1 MTSLSTPAPRL
12 AALRHRDFR
21 LLWGGGLVSEIGSQM
36 QVVAVNWHVYQLLRG
51 DTYTLVLG
59 AWRLHLG
66 AGALG
71 LGLLGLARV
80 LPILLLSLLGGL
92 VADTLDRRTLIV
104 GAQIAAAAVSALLAA
119 LTLTGRV
126 TLAALY
132 LLTALGVAVS
142 AFDEPA
148 QQALVTHLVPRAHLT
163 NAVSLFTLVWQIGTV
178 AGPGLAGLVIAR
190 AGVGVVYALNAAS
203 FVAVVLAVGALRYRG
218 RSGVGRGGV
227 GRGGVAAT
235 GVSVAALR
243 EGLRFTRRTRLVW
256 STMLLD
262 FYATFFSSARTMLP
276 IVADR
281 LLHAGAPGY
290 GLLATAQP
298 LGAVL
303 AGVALALRRDIRRQG
318 VALLAGVAVY
328 GVATA
333 LFGVSTIF
341 AVSYALFALTGAG
354 DTVSTVIRATLRQTL
369 TPDHLRGRIAS
380 VHMMLA
386 MGGPQLGELEAG
398 LVAALWSAPVAIV
411 TGGVATVLLTA
422 WVAWRQPG
430 LRRYRSD
437 ARMDRPL
444 S

>member
-1 MTSLSTPAPRL
+1 MTSPSTPAPRL

-36 QVVAVNWHVYQLLRG
+36 QIVAINWQVYQLLRG
-51 DTYTLVLG
+51 DAYTLVFG

-80 LPILLLSLLGGL
+80 VPILLLSLLGGL

-104 GAQIAAAAVSALLAA
+104 SAQIAAAAVSALLAA
-119 LTLTGRV
+119 LTLTGHV
-126 TLAALY
+126 TIAALY
-132 LLTALGVAVS
+132 LLTALDVAVS

-148 QQALVTHLVPRAHLT
+148 QQALVPHLVPRAHLT

-178 AGPGLAGLVIAR
+178 VGPGLAGLVIAR
-190 AGVGVVYALNAAS
+190 ASVGVVYAINAAS
-203 FVAVVLAVGALRYRG
+203 FVAVVLAVWALRYR
-218 RSGVGRGGV
+218 GRGGV

-318 VALLAGVAVY
+318 VALLVGVAVY

-437 ARMDRPL
+437 ARVDRPGA
-444 S
+444 

>member
-1 MTSLSTPAPRL
+1 MTSPSTPAPRL

-36 QVVAVNWHVYQLLRG
+36 QIVAINWQVYQLLRG
-51 DTYTLVLG
+51 DAYTLVLG
-59 AWRLHLG
+59 VWRLHLG

-80 LPILLLSLLGGL
+80 VPILLLSLLGGL

-104 GAQIAAAAVSALLAA
+104 GAQISAAAVSALLAA

-126 TLAALY
+126 TIATLY
-132 LLTALGVAVS
+132 LLTALDVAVS

-148 QQALVTHLVPRAHLT
+148 QQALVPHLVPRAHLT

-178 AGPGLAGLVIAR
+178 VGPGLAGLVIAR

-218 RSGVGRGGV
+218 RGGV
-227 GRGGVAAT
+227 GRSGVAVS

-354 DTVSTVIRATLRQTL
+354 DTISTVIRATLRQTL

-411 TGGVATVLLTA
+411 TGGVATMLLTA

-437 ARMDRPL
+437 ARMDRPV

>member
-1 MTSLSTPAPRL
+1 MTSPSTPVPRL

-36 QVVAVNWHVYQLLRG
+36 QIVAINWQVYQLLRG
-51 DTYTLVLG
+51 DAYTLVLG

-80 LPILLLSLLGGL
+80 VPILLLSLLGGL

-119 LTLTGRV
+119 LTLTGHV
-126 TLAALY
+126 TIAALY
-132 LLTALGVAVS
+132 LLTALDVAVS

-148 QQALVTHLVPRAHLT
+148 QQALVPHLVPRAHLT

-178 AGPGLAGLVIAR
+178 VGPGLAGLVIAR

-218 RSGVGRGGV
+218 RGGV
-227 GRGGVAAT
+227 EAT

-318 VALLAGVAVY
+318 VALLLGVAVY

-430 LRRYRSD
+430 LRRYRGD
-437 ARMDRPL
+437 ARMDRPM
-444 S
+444 

>member
-1 MTSLSTPAPRL
+1 MTSPSTPAPRL

-36 QVVAVNWHVYQLLRG
+36 QIVAINWQVYQLLRG
-51 DTYTLVLG
+51 DAYTLVLG
-59 AWRLHLG
+59 SWRLHLG

-80 LPILLLSLLGGL
+80 VPILLLSLLGGL

-104 GAQIAAAAVSALLAA
+104 SAQIAAAAVSTLLAA
-119 LTLTGRV
+119 LTLTGHV
-126 TLAALY
+126 TIAALY
-132 LLTALGVAVS
+132 LLTALDVAVS

-148 QQALVTHLVPRAHLT
+148 QQALVPHLVPRAHLT
-163 NAVSLFTLVWQIGTV
+163 NAVSLFTLVWQTGTV
-178 AGPGLAGLVIAR
+178 VGPGLAGLVIAR
-190 AGVGVVYALNAAS
+190 ASVGVVYAINAAS
-203 FVAVVLAVGALRYRG
+203 FVAVVLAVWALRYRG
-218 RSGVGRGGV
+218 RGGA

-318 VALLAGVAVY
+318 VALLLGVAVY

-430 LRRYRSD
+430 LRRYRGD
-437 ARMDRPL
+437 ARMDRPM
-444 S
+444 

>member
-1 MTSLSTPAPRL
+1 MTSPSTPAPRL

-36 QVVAVNWHVYQLLRG
+36 QIVAINWQVYQLLRG
-51 DTYTLVLG
+51 DAYTLVLG

-80 LPILLLSLLGGL
+80 VPILLLSLLGGL

-104 GAQIAAAAVSALLAA
+104 SAQIAAAAVSALLAA

-126 TLAALY
+126 TIAALY
-132 LLTALGVAVS
+132 LLTALDVAVS

-148 QQALVTHLVPRAHLT
+148 QQALVPHLVPRAHLT

-178 AGPGLAGLVIAR
+178 VGPGLAGLVIAR
-190 AGVGVVYALNAAS
+190 VSVGVVYAINAAS

-218 RSGVGRGGV
+218 RGGV
-227 GRGGVAAT
+227 GRSGVAAT

-318 VALLAGVAVY
+318 VALLLGVAVY

-430 LRRYRSD
+430 LRRYRGD
-437 ARMDRPL
+437 AWVDRPML
-444 S
+444 

>member
-1 MTSLSTPAPRL
+1 MTSPSTPAPRL

-36 QVVAVNWHVYQLLRG
+36 QIVAINWQVYQLLRG
-51 DTYTLVLG
+51 DAYTLVLG
-59 AWRLHLG
+59 SWRLHLG

-80 LPILLLSLLGGL
+80 VPILLLSLLGGL

-104 GAQIAAAAVSALLAA
+104 SAQIAAAAVSTLLAA
-119 LTLTGRV
+119 LTLTGHV
-126 TLAALY
+126 TIAALY
-132 LLTALGVAVS
+132 LLTALDVAVS

-148 QQALVTHLVPRAHLT
+148 QQALVPHLVPRAHLT
-163 NAVSLFTLVWQIGTV
+163 NAVSLFTLVWQTGTV
-178 AGPGLAGLVIAR
+178 VGPGLAGLVIAR
-190 AGVGVVYALNAAS
+190 ASVGVVYAINAAS
-203 FVAVVLAVGALRYRG
+203 FVAVVLAVWALRYR
-218 RSGVGRGGV
+218 

-276 IVADR
+276 IVADQ

-354 DTVSTVIRATLRQTL
+354 DTISTVIRATLRQTL

-437 ARMDRPL
+437 ARMDRPV

>member
-1 MTSLSTPAPRL
+1 MTSPSTPAPRL

-36 QVVAVNWHVYQLLRG
+36 QIVAINWQVYQLLRG
-51 DTYTLVLG
+51 DAYTLVLG
-59 AWRLHLG
+59 SWRLHLG

-80 LPILLLSLLGGL
+80 VPILLLSLLGGL

-104 GAQIAAAAVSALLAA
+104 SAQIAAAAVSTLLAA
-119 LTLTGRV
+119 LTLTGHV
-126 TLAALY
+126 TIAALY
-132 LLTALGVAVS
+132 LLTALDVAVS

-148 QQALVTHLVPRAHLT
+148 QQALVPHLVPRAHLT
-163 NAVSLFTLVWQIGTV
+163 NAVSLFTLVWQTGTV
-178 AGPGLAGLVIAR
+178 VGPGLAGLVIAR
-190 AGVGVVYALNAAS
+190 ASVGVVYAINAAS
-203 FVAVVLAVGALRYRG
+203 FVAVVLAVWALRYRG
-218 RSGVGRGGV
+218 RGGA

-318 VALLAGVAVY
+318 VALLVGVAVY

-430 LRRYRSD
+430 LRRYSSD
-437 ARMDRPL
+437 ARVDRPGA
-444 S
+444 

>member
-1 MTSLSTPAPRL
+1 MTSLSTPEPRL

-36 QVVAVNWHVYQLLRG
+36 QIVAINWQVYQLLRG
-51 DTYTLVLG
+51 DAYTLVLG

-80 LPILLLSLLGGL
+80 VPILLLSLLGGL

-104 GAQIAAAAVSALLAA
+104 SAQIGAAAVSALLAA

-132 LLTALGVAVS
+132 LLTALDVAVS

-148 QQALVTHLVPRAHLT
+148 QQALVPHLVPRAHLT
-163 NAVSLFTLVWQIGTV
+163 NAVSLFTLVWQVGTV
-178 AGPGLAGLVIAR
+178 VGPGLAGLVIAR

-218 RSGVGRGGV
+218 RGGV
-227 GRGGVAAT
+227 ERT
-235 GVSVAALR
+235 GVSVTALR

-398 LVAALWSAPVAIV
+398 LAAALWGAPVAIV

-430 LRRYRSD
+430 LRRYRGD
-437 ARMDRPL
+437 ARVDRPL

>member
-1 MTSLSTPAPRL
+1 
-12 AALRHRDFR
+12 

-51 DTYTLVLG
+51 DTYIFALG
-59 AWRLHLG
+59 VWRLHLG

-92 VADTLDRRTLIV
+92 VADTLDRRTLII

-132 LLTALGVAVS
+132 LLTALGVAVT

-148 QQALVTHLVPRAHLT
+148 QQALVPHLVPRAHLT

-178 AGPGLAGLVIAR
+178 AGPGVAGLVIAR
-190 AGVGVVYALNAAS
+190 VGVGAVYALDAAS

-218 RSGVGRGGV
+218 R
-227 GRGGVAAT
+227 GGVAST

-256 STMLLD
+256 GTMLLD

-318 VALLAGVAVY
+318 AALLAGVAVY
-328 GVATA
+328 GLATA

-380 VHMMLA
+380 VHLMLA

-398 LVAALWSAPVAIV
+398 LVAALCGAPVAIV

-430 LRRYRSD
+430 LRRYRGD
-437 ARMDRPL
+437 ARIGG
-444 S
+444 SES

>member
-1 MTSLSTPAPRL
+1 MTSPATPAPRL

-36 QVVAVNWHVYQLLRG
+36 QIVAINWQVYQLLRG
-51 DTYTLVLG
+51 DAYTLVLG

-80 LPILLLSLLGGL
+80 VPILLLSLLGGL
-92 VADTLDRRTLIV
+92 VADTLDRRTLII
-104 GAQIAAAAVSALLAA
+104 GAQIGAAAVSALLAA

-132 LLTALGVAVS
+132 LLTALDVAVS

-148 QQALVTHLVPRAHLT
+148 QQALVPHLVPRAHLT

-178 AGPGLAGLVIAR
+178 VGPGLAGLVIAR
-190 AGVGVVYALNAAS
+190 ASVGVVYAINAAS
-203 FVAVVLAVGALRYRG
+203 FVAVVLAVWALRYR
-218 RSGVGRGGV
+218 

-318 VALLAGVAVY
+318 VALLVGVAVY

-430 LRRYRSD
+430 LRRYRGD
-437 ARMDRPL
+437 ARVDRPM

>member
-1 MTSLSTPAPRL
+1 MTSPSTPAPRL

-36 QVVAVNWHVYQLLRG
+36 QIVAINWQVYQLLRG
-51 DTYTLVLG
+51 DAYTLVLG

-80 LPILLLSLLGGL
+80 VPILLLSLLGGL
-92 VADTLDRRTLIV
+92 VADTLDRRTLLV
-104 GAQIAAAAVSALLAA
+104 SAQISAATVSALLAA
-119 LTLTGRV
+119 LTLTGHV
-126 TLAALY
+126 TIAALY
-132 LLTALGVAVS
+132 LLTALDVAVS

-148 QQALVTHLVPRAHLT
+148 QQALVPHLVPRAHLT

-178 AGPGLAGLVIAR
+178 VGPGLAGLVIAR
-190 AGVGVVYALNAAS
+190 ASVGVVYAINAAS
-203 FVAVVLAVGALRYRG
+203 FVAVVLAVWALRYR
-218 RSGVGRGGV
+218 

-276 IVADR
+276 IVADQ

-354 DTVSTVIRATLRQTL
+354 DTISTVIRATLRQTL

-437 ARMDRPL
+437 ARMDRPV

>member
-1 MTSLSTPAPRL
+1 MTSPSISAPRL

-21 LLWGGGLVSEIGSQM
+21 LLWGGGLISEIGSQM
-36 QVVAVNWHVYQLLRG
+36 QIVAINWQVYQLLRG
-51 DTYTLVLG
+51 DAYTLTLG

-80 LPILLLSLLGGL
+80 VPILLLSLLGGL

-104 GAQIAAAAVSALLAA
+104 GAQIGAAAVSAALAA

-132 LLTALGVAVS
+132 VLTALDVAVS

-148 QQALVTHLVPRAHLT
+148 QQALVPHLVPRAHLT

-178 AGPGLAGLVIAR
+178 VGPGLAGLVIAR

-218 RSGVGRGGV
+218 RGGV
-227 GRGGVAAT
+227 EAR
-235 GVSVAALR
+235 GVSVTALR

-430 LRRYRSD
+430 LRRLWGD
-437 ARMDRPL
+437 ARVERPA

>member
-1 MTSLSTPAPRL
+1 MTSPATPAPRL

-36 QVVAVNWHVYQLLRG
+36 QIVAINWQVYQLLRG
-51 DTYTLVLG
+51 DAYTLVLG

-80 LPILLLSLLGGL
+80 VPILLLSLLGGL
-92 VADTLDRRTLIV
+92 VADTLDRRTLII
-104 GAQIAAAAVSALLAA
+104 GAQIGAAAVSALLAA

-132 LLTALGVAVS
+132 LLTALDVAVS

-148 QQALVTHLVPRAHLT
+148 QQALVPHLVPRAHLT

-178 AGPGLAGLVIAR
+178 VGPGLAGLVIAR
-190 AGVGVVYALNAAS
+190 ASVGVVYAINAAS
-203 FVAVVLAVGALRYRG
+203 FVAVVLAVWALRYR
-218 RSGVGRGGV
+218 

-318 VALLAGVAVY
+318 VALLVGVAVY

-430 LRRYRSD
+430 LRRYSSD
-437 ARMDRPL
+437 ARVDRPGA
-444 S
+444 

>member
-1 MTSLSTPAPRL
+1 MTSPSTPAPRL

-36 QVVAVNWHVYQLLRG
+36 QIVAINWQVYQLLRG
-51 DTYTLVLG
+51 DAYTLVLG

-80 LPILLLSLLGGL
+80 VPILLLSLLGGL
-92 VADTLDRRTLIV
+92 VADTLDRRTLII
-104 GAQIAAAAVSALLAA
+104 GAQIGAAAVSALLAG
-119 LTLTGRV
+119 LTLTGRA

-132 LLTALGVAVS
+132 LLTALDVAVS

-148 QQALVTHLVPRAHLT
+148 QQALVPHLVPRAHLT

-178 AGPGLAGLVIAR
+178 VGPGLAGLVIAR
-190 AGVGVVYALNAAS
+190 ASVGVVYAINAAS
-203 FVAVVLAVGALRYRG
+203 FVAVVLAVGALRYR
-218 RSGVGRGGV
+218 GRGGV

-290 GLLATAQP
+290 GLLATA
-298 LGAVL
+298 
-303 AGVALALRRDIRRQG
+303 
-318 VALLAGVAVY
+318 
-328 GVATA
+328 
-333 LFGVSTIF
+333 
-341 AVSYALFALTGAG
+341 
-354 DTVSTVIRATLRQTL
+354 
-369 TPDHLRGRIAS
+369 H
-380 VHMMLA
+380 
-386 MGGPQLGELEAG
+386 
-398 LVAALWSAPVAIV
+398 
-411 TGGVATVLLTA
+411 
-422 WVAWRQPG
+422 
-430 LRRYRSD
+430 
-437 ARMDRPL
+437 
-444 S
+444 

>member
-1 MTSLSTPAPRL
+1 MTSPATPAPRL

-36 QVVAVNWHVYQLLRG
+36 QIVAINWQVYQLLRG
-51 DTYTLVLG
+51 DAYTLVLG

-80 LPILLLSLLGGL
+80 VPILLLSLLGGL
-92 VADTLDRRTLIV
+92 VADTLDRRTLII
-104 GAQIAAAAVSALLAA
+104 GAQIGAAAVSALLAA

-132 LLTALGVAVS
+132 LLTALDVAVS

-148 QQALVTHLVPRAHLT
+148 QQALVPHLVPRAHLT

-178 AGPGLAGLVIAR
+178 VGPGLAGLVIAR
-190 AGVGVVYALNAAS
+190 ASVGVVYAINAAS
-203 FVAVVLAVGALRYRG
+203 FVAVVLAVWALRYR
-218 RSGVGRGGV
+218 GRGGV

-318 VALLAGVAVY
+318 VALLVGVAVY

-430 LRRYRSD
+430 LRRYSSD
-437 ARMDRPL
+437 ARVDRPGA
-444 S
+444 